1 MPRHLLAAF
10 RAGLRYHE
18 EVIAPGAQTAIW
30 SLKSSDVPSTQKIFL
45 FFFSIAQSDR
55 SVFGSY
61 PHRMISARGYSLRLY
76 QTAIQGPSL
85 PPPSCEGRLPVLA
98 PGALE
103 THAFPTSAIQID
115 SSRSVK
121 RAR

>member
-1 MPRHLLAAF
+1 MVSKVKGRTFHAEDFSLL
-10 RAGLRYHE
+10 
-18 EVIAPGAQTAIW
+18 
-30 SLKSSDVPSTQKIFL
+30 
-45 FFFSIAQSDR
+45 FSVAKSDR

-76 QTAIQGPSL
+76 QTAIQGPSR
-85 PPPSCEGRLPVLA
+85 PPPFSEGRLPVLA

-103 THAFPTSAIQID
+103 THAFLTSAIQID
-115 SSRSVK
+115 SSRSMK